1 MFLVLQLQLAL
12 CCAWLGSR
20 LLERTVACPRVRMW
34 SGRGLL
40 LLALVAP
47 LVAQALPRPW
57 TPPAALRTVAAT
69 GAPTARV
76 HLESVGLGPEAVDI
90 SLGPVASAVDLGDGL
105 PLVLL
110 AAGLLRLALAL
121 RRLSRAVGRGAP
133 AGSFEAVPVVVLA
146 AATGPFAVQLP
157 AGRVIVIDPATAAS
171 PGRGLALRHERQHHA
186 QGDPLFAWLWLAL
199 RGALGW
205 NPLVGR
211 WAQQAGQL
219 EEQACDAA
227 VVARPEVSPKAYGRM
242 LLAHARGAPTP
253 ALARGLAPRSP
264 LHERLVALA
273 RPRPARPLAAVLG
286 GVLALAL
293 VGGGALGARSLAAD
307 LRIDEDALLQAIS
320 AHSQAPSHPR
330 VQAALRRMLTDQA
343 GFYGR
348 SLARRHAWAP
358 LVDGAL
364 DEAGLPA
371 FLAAVPLVE
380 SGYTNWGAPGS
391 PTAESAAPGTIP
403 GRGLWMFI
411 PATARDYGLA
421 VEPDRDQRLEPVAE
435 TAAAVDLLTDLH
447 EEHGSWGLALAAYNE
462 GSDAVHAAVA
472 AGGSRDALALA
483 EAGLLNDYVPTVL
496 AAAVLLENPELLR

>member
-12 CCAWLGSR
+12 CCAWIGSR
-20 LLERTVACPRVRMW
+20 LLARTMARPRARLW
-34 SGRGLL
+34 ADRGLL
-40 LLALVAP
+40 LLALAAP
-47 LVAQALPRPW
+47 LLVQALPRPW
-57 TPPAALRTVAAT
+57 TPPAALRTASAT
-69 GAPTARV
+69 GAPTAQL
-76 HLESVGLGPEAVDI
+76 HLESVGLAPEAVDI
-90 SLGPVASAVDLGDGL
+90 SLAPVATAVELGDWL
-105 PLVLL
+105 PLVLV

-121 RRLSRAVGRGAP
+121 GRLARTVARGTP
-133 AGSFEAVPVVVLA
+133 AGRFEGVPVIVLRE
-146 AATGPFAVQLP
+146 ATGPFAALLP
-157 AGRVIVIDPATAAS
+157 TGRAIVIDPATAAS

-186 QGDPLFAWLWLAL
+186 QGDPLFAWLWLGL

-211 WAQQAGQL
+211 WAREAGAL

-242 LLAHARGAPTP
+242 LLAHARRAPAP
-253 ALARGLAPRSP
+253 VGARGLAPRSP
-264 LHERLVALA
+264 LHERLLALA
-273 RPRPARPLAAVLG
+273 RPRPARPLRAVLG
-286 GVLALAL
+286 VGLSLALLAA
-293 VGGGALGARSLAAD
+293 GALGARSLAAD
-307 LRIDEDALLQAIS
+307 LRIDDNALSEAIS
-320 AHSQAPSHPR
+320 ANTIAPSHPR

-343 GFYGR
+343 GFYRR

-364 DEAGLPA
+364 DQAGLPA

-411 PATARDYGLA
+411 PSTARDYGLA
-421 VEPDRDQRLEPVAE
+421 VGPDRDQRLEPVSE
-435 TAAAVDLLTDLH
+435 TAAAVALLTDLH
-447 EEHGSWGLALAAYNE
+447 EEHGDWALALAAYNE

-472 AGGSRDALALA
+472 AGGSRDALVLA

-496 AAAVLLENPELLR
+496 AAAVLLENPELQR